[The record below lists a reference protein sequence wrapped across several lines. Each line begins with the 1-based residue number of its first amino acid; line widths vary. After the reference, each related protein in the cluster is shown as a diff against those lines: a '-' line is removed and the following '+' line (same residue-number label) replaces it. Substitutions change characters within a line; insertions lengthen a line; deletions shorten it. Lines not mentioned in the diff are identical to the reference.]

1 MGGGKF
7 GAEDKSSS
15 LTSFNKSEATT
26 WRNMTGLSFSC
37 PQPKMMRDA
46 TTIPVM
52 DPANTLRYCREGR
65 ASQALAMAPP
75 QAAIIKTTHSHRRK

>member
-1 MGGGKF
+1 
-7 GAEDKSSS
+7 
-15 LTSFNKSEATT
+15 
-26 WRNMTGLSFSC
+26 
-37 PQPKMMRDA
+37 MMRDA